1 MDPALQPVRPSR
13 MGSVLA
19 ETRKTAVVKTGL
31 ILGIQGEVYKKLRRY
46 FATSDAFFH
55 QTGVLLLGDDY
66 PQPSQG
72 SEAPFVLEKL
82 QFKRFYESNVL
93 LRLPA
98 EERSGMGHFHIKLL
112 Q

>member
-1 MDPALQPVRPSR
+1 

-19 ETRKTAVVKTGL
+19 ETRKMAVVKTGL
-31 ILGIQGEVYKKLRRY
+31 ILGIQGEVYQKLRRN

-55 QTGVLLLGDDY
+55 QTGVELLGDDY
-66 PQPSQG
+66 PRASQR
-72 SEAPFVLEKL
+72 SEAPFVLAKL
-82 QFKRFYESNVL
+82 RFMWFYESNAL
-93 LRLPA
+93 LQPPA